1 MTRVLSI
8 LGVVLLM
15 ASSFGLYKLKYQV
28 QRLDRQAQALEKSIQ
43 HEKRTIRVLD
53 AEWTY
58 LNQPQRIQDLATRF
72 LHLQPLQ
79 TSQIGTIDDIPL
91 QGAQPGA
98 AQPRV
103 AVRTAPPRSSRQA
116 SRQAAATL
124 AAVQT
129 LESGGD
135 E

>member
-91 QGAQPGA
+91 KGAQPGA

-103 AVRTAPPRSSRQA
+103 AAREAPRPTPHA
-116 SRQAAATL
+116 SRRAAATL

-129 LESGGD
+129 LGPGGD